1 MGAIWCSFY
10 TLVLWA
16 GIYIKGLP
24 DLLHYVDDAFSFE
37 PDKTLE
43 FYPPYDKWFPR
54 KQFRLLQL
62 FDKVGIPHEKG
73 KQEFRCE
80 LTIVGLQVSLDSMTI
95 TMPFDKCANLIEEVN
110 QFIQSSVWRHPLQDW
125 QQLLGYCNWA
135 LNAYP
140 LLQPAFQSSY
150 AKLRGKTIPLAP
162 IRLNRSVIQDLNW
175 FSCRISTSA
184 GVNFLDAHHWSE
196 EDAEITLFTDAS
208 GVGLAFWS
216 PEVESAVVGPIKE
229 SNSCYGNIF
238 FNEALAVVS
247 AIEWAAHLP
256 DKLRHVLI
264 HTDSMNTVDIFH
276 SLAAKPNYEIMMDF
290 GVDVRVIHIPGV
302 ENIVADALSRLLFPV
317 ASAHQPGLRISTF
330 QPPRDELGARR
341 E

>member
-1 MGAIWCSFY
+1 
-10 TLVLWA
+10 
-16 GIYIKGLP
+16 
-24 DLLHYVDDAFSFE
+24 
-37 PDKTLE
+37 
-43 FYPPYDKWFPR
+43 
-54 KQFRLLQL
+54 
-62 FDKVGIPHEKG
+62 
-73 KQEFRCE
+73 
-80 LTIVGLQVSLDSMTI
+80 MTI
-95 TMPFDKCANLIEEVN
+95 TMPFDKRANLIEEVN
-110 QFIQSSVWRHPLQDW
+110 QFIQSSAWRHPLRDW
-125 QQLLGYCNWA
+125 QRLLGYCNWA

-140 LLQPAFQSSY
+140 LLRPALQSSY

-184 GVNFLDAHHWSE
+184 GVNFLDARHWSE

-229 SNSCYGNIF
+229 SDSHYGDIF

-256 DKLRHVLI
+256 DKLWRILI
-264 HTDSMNTVDIFH
+264 CTDSMNTVDIFH
-276 SLAAKPNYEIMMDF
+276 SLAAELNYVSLLLKAVEIMMDF
-290 GVDVRVIHIPGV
+290 GVDVQVIHIPSV
-302 ENIVADALSRLLFPV
+302 ENIVADGLSWLLFLV
-317 ASAHQPGLRISTF
+317 ASTHQLGLRISTF